1 MSFLLLLLSISLT
14 EVRVNK
20 IADTTAK
27 MVSLYPEIAGID
39 YIESLL
45 FKLTNEERTRRG
57 LRELQFDKRLRI
69 AARQHSNDMLNRKYL
84 SHNSGDNISKT
95 PLHRIYNS
103 GLSVL
108 VVGENIAENKG
119 GTVRALL
126 KENPDSLAKIVIK
139 EWMNSPPHKEN
150 ILNPDFTHL
159 GIGYIAYKNT
169 HKVTQ
174 NFADEREF
182 SVDSMLAK
190 VDKKRYLISLYMNA
204 VVPEVSIFDN
214 GEPMDTDSI
223 YMRSGRMDF
232 PLIKDSGLHKVE
244 LCLREGTL
252 YRCGVRFLVDTDSPI
267 EDIFPTLSYNNK

>member
-1 MSFLLLLLSISLT
+1 MSFFLLLLGISLT

-27 MVSLYPEIAGID
+27 MVSLYPEIEGID

-57 LRELQFDKRLRI
+57 LKELQFDKRLRI

-119 GTVRALL
+119 GAVQALL

-159 GIGYIAYKNT
+159 GIGSIAYKNT

-174 NFADEREF
+174 NFADERDF
-182 SVDSMLAK
+182 SVDSMLAE
-190 VDKKRYLISLYMNA
+190 VDKKRYLISLYMNS
-204 VVPEVSIFDN
+204 VVPEFSIFDN
-214 GEPMDTDSI
+214 GEPINTDSVCLYSRRI
-223 YMRSGRMDF
+223 DF
-232 PLIKDSGLHKVE
+232 PLIKKSGFHKVE
-244 LCLREGTL
+244 LCLKERTL
-252 YRCGVRFLVDTDSPI
+252 YRCGVRLFVHTDPPV
-267 EDIFPTLSYNNK
+267 ENIFPTLSSNYR